1 MIYYVFLYFIQRYFL
16 HKLIDVFLIFV
27 LVCVCWFFTFD
38 RGLGFNMYGGS
49 VLRYGFSF
57 LPMLLGAIIGISK
70 KTFIFVL
77 NLIL

>member
-1 MIYYVFLYFIQRYFL
+1 MSFDICISLC
-16 HKLIDVFLIFV
+16 V
-27 LVCVCWFFTFD
+27 LVFTFD